1 MRYAA
6 KITAITL
13 SKLKLRWVHFWL
25 GGIGILLGIWLS
37 INTLTLLSR
46 AESPIDAF
54 FVLGGSIRRELYVAQ
69 LAKNYPQM
77 PILISQG
84 SKDPCIWLIFNREK
98 APLERV
104 VLEKCANSTFS
115 NFYYGLPILQ
125 KWGVRKVKLI
135 TSSSHLPRAEWMA
148 KIILGASGIWVE
160 PDIVI
165 EQGIPGNGESLLKT
179 GLDLTRSLLWAVLSQ
194 VYQPNCP
201 NLAKLADVDMQYW
214 QDRGFHCE
222 HQANL

>member
-1 MRYAA
+1 MRYAGKLIA
-6 KITAITL
+6 LTI
-13 SKLKLRWVHFWL
+13 SQLKLPLGRFWIA
-25 GGIGILLGIWLS
+25 GMGIFLVVWLS

-46 AESPIDAF
+46 ADSPVDAF
-54 FVLGGSIRRELYVAQ
+54 CVLGGSIRREIYVAQ
-69 LAKNYPQM
+69 LAKQHPQT

-84 SKDPCIWLIFNREK
+84 SKDPCIWLIFHREN

-160 PDIVI
+160 PDIVT

-179 GLDLTRSLLWAVLSQ
+179 GLDLTRSLVWAVLSQ
-194 VYQPNCP
+194 VYQPKCP
-201 NLAKLADVDMQYW
+201 NLTKLADVDMQYW
-214 QDRGFHCE
+214 QVRGFHCE